1 MKTVS
6 ITRIVS
12 ALMISAGLALGAC
25 KNEPAQTKVGEMSV
39 SELEAAIADGKTP
52 KNADQIKL
60 RLARIYAKYGSD
72 TQRAN
77 GLSYIG
83 ELAEGGSAKAAALHC
98 REPYFSQGKPASVL
112 YCTSAAQGG
121 DGNAQYV
128 MCKAFHGAGEAAYAD
143 ARKMCQAAVDSGVG
157 EANFPLGIMI
167 SKGDGGPAF
176 PYRAM
181 TYLEAAIEKGSID
194 QRTMA
199 IAVLS
204 IMPEAEK
211 YHYKSDAEL
220 GRTPSNEKAAVATVS
235 VQPEVPRNLRQ
246 NGQCR
251 MVYEITPTGYLF
263 KVNVDCSDPSLVDPV
278 LKAAHQW
285 RFEPRTVRGVPAYT
299 SRQSTVIPFTTQ

>member
-1 MKTVS
+1 MRTVS

-25 KNEPAQTKVGEMSV
+25 KSEPAQSNVGEMSV

-60 RLARIYAKYGSD
+60 RLAGIYAKYGSD
-72 TQRAN
+72 SQRAN

-83 ELAEGGSAKAAALHC
+83 ELAEDGNAKAAALHC
-98 REPYFSQGKPASVL
+98 REPYLSKGLPASVL

-121 DGNAQYV
+121 DAKAQGV
-128 MCKAFHGAGEAAYAD
+128 MCEAFYDAADFAS
-143 ARKMCQAAVDSGVG
+143 ARDMCQTAVDSGVG
-157 EANFPLGIMI
+157 AANLPLGLMI
-167 SKGDGGPAF
+167 AKGQSGQVF

-181 TYLEAAIEKGSID
+181 PYLEAAIDQGRID
-194 QRTMA
+194 QRDA
-199 IAVLS
+199 AVAALRA
-204 IMPEAEK
+204 MPEAEQ
-211 YHYKSDAEL
+211 YQFKSNAEL
-220 GRTPSNEKAAVATVS
+220 GRTPSNEKAAVATIS

-263 KVNVDCSDPSLVDPV
+263 KVDVDCSDPSLVDPV

-285 RFEPRTVRGVPAYT
+285 RFTPRTVRGVPAYT